1 MTHTL
6 DVGHPE
12 PLAML
17 LSTATD
23 QAHQGRPCG
32 LPATDISA
40 EIGHIAR
47 AGRQDL
53 IAASAHFPE
62 LAEFIESVHHA
73 ADRRRRACLCA
84 SHPDVHPGRRAVCRL
99 LCRPDRP
106 EPAAGRAL
114 RAASLRA
121 CAQSDTA
128 KAIEIRHSG
137 RVLEGTAGGP
147 ISSLEGK
154 RLCHARG
161 ASLCPASLISNTI
174 VARPDQF
181 WLILSAPSWHQ
192 SPSQILRSCIADLG
206 WEHGNVHGS
215 DWHVSDNWTPAA
227 G

>member
-1 MTHTL
+1 
-6 DVGHPE
+6 
-12 PLAML
+12 ML

-23 QAHQGRPCG
+23 QTHRPAVWPAGYRHQRRNRPY
-32 LPATDISA
+32 S
-40 EIGHIAR
+40 
-47 AGRQDL
+47 AGRATGL
-53 IAASAHFPE
+53 IAALRPFPE
-62 LAEFIESVHHA
+62 LSRIHRRCSSCRRPRSQHLSLLHA
-73 ADRRRRACLCA
+73 T
-84 SHPDVHPGRRAVCRL
+84 PTFTPGRRAVCRL

-114 RAASLRA
+114 RAHLSGA
-121 CAQSDTA
+121 CADSDTA

-161 ASLCPASLISNTI
+161 ASLCPASLISNTN
-174 VARPDQF
+174 VARPDQLR
-181 WLILSAPSWHQ
+181 LILSAPSVMA
-192 SPSQILRSCIADLG
+192 SKPLPNPRSCIADLG

-215 DWHVSDNWTPAA
+215 DWRVSDTWTPAA